1 MWEIRTILCAAD
13 FSACSRYAFDVARA
27 LARDSHARLVVLH
40 VATPPPFVTWAEL
53 ERALDRRDGYR
64 AELAHKLRESY
75 PDDGLGAVEYR
86 VEDGDPATEIAGVAR
101 EIGCDLVVTG
111 THGRTGFDHLLLG
124 SVAEKVL
131 RKAPCPVLTVKIPS
145 GAQERAP
152 ALKEG
157 VPPR

>member
-1 MWEIRTILCAAD
+1 MRTILCAAD
-13 FSACSRYAFDVARA
+13 FSACSQCAFEVARA
-27 LARDSHARLVVLH
+27 LARDSHARLLVLH
-40 VATPPPFVTWAEL
+40 VATPPPLVTWGEL

-75 PDDGLGAVEYR
+75 PDDGPGAAEYR

-101 EIGCDLVVTG
+101 ELGCDLVVTG
-111 THGRTGFDHLLLG
+111 THGRTGFDRLLLG

-131 RKAPCPVLTVKIPS
+131 RKAPCPVLTVKIPP
-145 GAQERAP
+145 GTQEGVPTR
-152 ALKEG
+152 KEG